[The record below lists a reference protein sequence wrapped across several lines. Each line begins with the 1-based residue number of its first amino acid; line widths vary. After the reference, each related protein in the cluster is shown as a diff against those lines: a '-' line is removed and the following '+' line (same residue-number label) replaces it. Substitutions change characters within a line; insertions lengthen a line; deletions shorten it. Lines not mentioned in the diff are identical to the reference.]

1 MNNIKKYLAYNKSV
15 RVMAIDATKMVQELR
30 DMHNLSN
37 LATAALGRVAIVAS
51 MIASTLKDEDNR
63 LTIQVKGDGPLGN
76 IVVCAD
82 QKLNVKGYVLN
93 PEVELPLNSE
103 GKLDV
108 GKGVGAGTL
117 TVIKDIGLKDPYIG
131 TIELLTGEIGDDF
144 AYYFN
149 VSEQTPSVVS
159 VGVLIGEDGNVK
171 NAGGYII
178 QPLPDCEDEVIDKLE
193 SVNIKLPS
201 MTFLMSE
208 GQTIDDIVVN
218 ATADKNIET
227 VYENEAKINCD
238 CSLKRIQNTIIALG
252 KKEAMKIYEENGKLE
267 LSCNFCNK
275 KYSFTKEELE
285 ELFSNK
291 EK

>member
-15 RVMAIDATKMVQELR
+15 RVMAIDATEIVQEIR
-30 DMHNLSN
+30 EIHNLSN
-37 LATAALGRVAIVAS
+37 LATAALGRVIIVSS
-51 MIASTLKDEDNR
+51 MIASTLKNEDDR
-63 LTIQVKGDGPLGN
+63 LTVQIKGDGPLGN

-82 QKLNVKGYVLN
+82 KNLNVKGYIDN
-93 PEVELPLNSE
+93 PDVELALNNE

-108 GKGVGAGTL
+108 SKGIGIGTL

-131 TIELLTGEIGDDF
+131 TCELLTGEIGDDF

-159 VGVLIGEDGNVK
+159 VGVLIGKDGNVAK
-171 NAGGYII
+171 AGGYII

-193 SVNIKLPS
+193 SINIKLPS

-208 GQTIDDIVVN
+208 GRTIDDIVSN
-218 ATADKNIET
+218 ATGDENIET
-227 VYENEAKINCD
+227 VYENTAKINCD
-238 CSLKRIQNTIIALG
+238 CSLKRIENTIIALG
-252 KKEAMKIYEENGKLE
+252 KEETLKILKEKGILE

-275 KYSFTKEELE
+275 KYSFNEEQIE
-285 ELFSNK
+285 KLFKN
-291 EK
+291 

>member
-15 RVMAIDATKMVQELR
+15 RVMAVDSTQMVQELR
-30 DMHNLSN
+30 ELHGLSN
-37 LATAALGRVAIVAS
+37 LATAALGRVVIVAS
-51 MIASTLKDEDNR
+51 MIASTLKDRDNR
-63 LTIQVKGDGPLGN
+63 LTIQIKGEGPLGN

-82 QKLNVKGYVLN
+82 KELNVKAYVTN
-93 PEVELPLNSE
+93 PKVELPLNKE
-103 GKLDV
+103 GKIDV
-108 GKGVGAGTL
+108 GGGIGAGTL

-131 TIELLTGEIGDDF
+131 TTELLTGEIGDDF

-159 VGVLIGEDGNVK
+159 VGVLIGKDGNVQ

-201 MTFLMSE
+201 MTTLMSE
-208 GQTIDDIVVN
+208 GQTIDDIVMN
-218 ATADKNIET
+218 ATADNNIEM
-227 VYENEAKINCD
+227 VYEAQAKINCD
-238 CSLKRIQNTIIALG
+238 CSLKRIENTIIALG
-252 KKEAMKIYEENGKLE
+252 KEEALKICKENGKIE

-275 KYSFTKEELE
+275 KYAFNMEEIQ
-285 ELFSNK
+285 ELFKNK
-291 EK
+291 